1 MAKKKKK
8 FISKHTYYIKK
19 DNTWI
24 GWIVYQEGAKVKV
37 LPEHLSWVLPFVTK
51 EIPNILSLYKKW

>member
-8 FISKHTYYIKK
+8 FISKNMYYVRA

-24 GWIVYQEGAKVKV
+24 GKNVYQKDEVVKV
-37 LPEHLSWVLPFVTK
+37 LPEHLS
-51 EIPNILSLYKKW
+51 